1 MYKHWGDKI
10 STVKSDLLKSTLKLH
25 KVNFGSEVISYSLE
39 FRARKSLAISVH
51 PDLSVAVTAPDDQ
64 SLAKIAA
71 KVKKRAPWILR
82 QKHYFSKF
90 LPKQP
95 PRKFVSGETHKYLGR
110 HYRLKVISS
119 KREHVSLK
127 RGFLIVSTPNRND
140 SKAVHGLLSG
150 WYREQAERHFQESLS
165 RTFKLF
171 RKFNIEIPNIRI
183 KKMAKRWGSCT
194 ANGII
199 YLNPDLIKAPKK
211 CIDYVMVHE
220 MCHLKI
226 RNHNAGYYRLLKK
239 MMPDWEERKNVLES
253 L

>member
-1 MYKHWGDKI
+1 MKN
-10 STVKSDLLKSTLKLH
+10 DLLKTTSKLH
-25 KVNFGSEVISYSLE
+25 KVNFGSEIISFSLE
-39 FRARKSLAISVH
+39 FRQRKSLAISVH
-51 PDLSVAVTAPDDQ
+51 PDLTVAVIAPEDQ
-64 SLAKIAA
+64 PLSKISA

-95 PRKFVSGETHKYLGR
+95 PRKFISGETHKYLGR

-119 KREHVSLK
+119 KNEHVSLK
-127 RGFLIVSTPNRND
+127 RGFLIVSTQERSNP
-140 SKAVHGLLSG
+140 KAVHRLLSG
-150 WYREQAERHFQESLS
+150 WYREQAERHFQESLD
-165 RTFKLF
+165 RTLKLF
-171 RKFNIEIPNIRI
+171 RKLNIEIPNIRI

-226 RNHNAGYYRLLKK
+226 RNHSAGYYRLLKRV
-239 MMPDWEERKNVLES
+239 MPDWEERKTTLEFS
-253 L
+253 TAEERGSNG